1 MDSQASGNR
10 EIIFIES
17 DNVCFIIKSSS
28 DVINYNNEAEVKI
41 DSYGNIINTEFNKN
55 VHLKEYSN
63 YEVIV
68 ESKNGADVEFYHEN
82 INIRNKVTQT
92 RRGSKNLSGII
103 NFKGDIGFSDII
115 IKVNGRKEF
124 KCTLEVYPSKIC
136 YKEDYQEILRD
147 VSEEIYNL
155 SYGFLART
163 YLGAEINNKVSSS
176 NTEFYSILNYVF
188 DKLIKAIDIIIMN
201 PHHQLYKENRVCNY
215 QSLKNVSNDTVK
227 WLEKRP
233 QSIRKVNGRYIPTEA
248 LQTKKI
254 ITTNT
259 KENRF
264 IKFIL
269 IKIINKIDNF
279 IKCYKNINTSLDSV
293 VIERL
298 NLFKRKISTKINT
311 SLLRDIKEEFNEASM
326 SLVLTIAS
334 GYRDIFKYYLMLQK
348 GLTINSN
355 IFSLS
360 MKDLSLLYEY
370 WCFIKINSL
379 LKKKYN
385 LISTDLININRDGI
399 YVSLKKGITSNLLYE
414 NPNTGEKFKVSY
426 NSIMTSKT
434 VAQKPDNVLSINKD
448 NCEKSYEF
456 IFDAKY
462 KIDTTDEY
470 IGKYGE
476 VGPKEEDINTMH
488 RYRDSILYRNKIDYK
503 NENCIFGAFVLFPYK
518 NEEEFREH
526 KFYKSIEEVNIG
538 AIPFLPSTTT
548 LMTEF
553 LDELINE
560 SSYSTF
566 ERSIKTIGEENYINE
581 DQYAKRNVLVGSLKN
596 KEQLDINLKY
606 NFYHTKKKNINII
619 DNKIEYIAIAQSI
632 NHFGT
637 KEAGIK
643 YYGKVKEIKE
653 LKRNDITEIPDNSEE
668 LYYKFIVDEWLRLN
682 NKIKVKGNNV
692 MKIIYTTEY
701 LLRSADTV
709 SELFIKDKE
718 ELRIWRELKRIF
730 KEIEVENY
738 HKENKQ
744 VIKFLKLENK
754 QLIIEEN
761 IIKIIDGKSI
771 ETIDKNDFNK
781 NPKRH
786 IKAILN

>member
-17 DNVCFIIKSSS
+17 DNVCFILKSNS
-28 DVINYNNEAEVKI
+28 DVNNYNNDAEVKI
-41 DSYGNIINTEFNKN
+41 DSYGNSINAQFNKN
-55 VHLKEYSN
+55 AHLKEYSN

-68 ESKNGADVEFYHEN
+68 ESKSGADVEFYHEN

-103 NFKGDIGFSDII
+103 NFKGDIGFTDFII
-115 IKVNGRKEF
+115 IVNGRSEF
-124 KCTLEVYPSKIC
+124 KCTLEVYPSKIS
-136 YKEDYQEILRD
+136 YKEDYKDILRD

-155 SYGFLART
+155 AYGFLART
-163 YLGAEINNKVSSS
+163 YLGAEINNKVSPS

-188 DKLIKAIDIIIMN
+188 DKLIKAIDIVIMN
-201 PHHQLYKENRVCNY
+201 PNHQLYKKNRVCNY
-215 QSLKNVSNDTVK
+215 QSLKNVSSDTVK
-227 WLEKRP
+227 WIEKRP
-233 QSIRKVNGRYIPTEA
+233 QLIRKINGRYIPIEA

-254 ITTNT
+254 ITTDT

-269 IKIINKIDNF
+269 IKIINKIDDF
-279 IKCYKNINTSLDSV
+279 IKCYKNVNRNLDNII
-293 VIERL
+293 IERL
-298 NLFKRKISTKINT
+298 NLFKRKINTKINT
-311 SLLRDIKEEFNEASM
+311 SFLKDIKGEFNEASI
-326 SLVLTIAS
+326 SLVLTMAS

-385 LISTDLININRDGI
+385 LISTDLIKINRDGI
-399 YVSLKKGITSNLLYE
+399 YVSLKKGITSNLFYE
-414 NPNTGEKFKVSY
+414 NPKTGEKFKVSY
-426 NSIMTSKT
+426 NSMMSSKT

-448 NCEKSYEF
+448 NCEKAYEF

-462 KIDTTDEY
+462 KIDMTDRY
-470 IGKYGE
+470 IDLYGG

-488 RYRDSILYRNKIDYK
+488 RYRDSILYRNKINYK

-518 NEEEFREH
+518 NEEEFKKH

-538 AIPFLPSTTT
+538 AIPFLPSTTS
-548 LMTEF
+548 LMNEF

-566 ERSIKTIGEENYINE
+566 ERSIKTIGEENYIQE

-606 NFYHTKKKNINII
+606 NFYHTKKKNINIL

-632 NHFGT
+632 NNFGT

-653 LKRNDITEIPDNSEE
+653 LKRNEITEIPNDSDE
-668 LYYKFIVDEWLRLN
+668 LYYKFIVDEWLTLN
-682 NKIKVKGNNV
+682 NKIKVKGKNV

-701 LLRSADTV
+701 LLKSADTV

-718 ELRIWRELKRIF
+718 DFRIWKELKRIF
-730 KEIEVENY
+730 KEIEVENDN
-738 HKENKQ
+738 KENEQ
-744 VIKFLKLENK
+744 ALKFLKLKNK
-754 QLIIEEN
+754 ELIIEEN
-761 IIKIIDGKSI
+761 IIKVIEGDSI
-771 ETIDKNDFNK
+771 KVIDKNDFNK

-786 IKAILN
+786 IKDILS